1 MRITQTIRLK
11 LIIFLLMFFPFALMA
26 GIARAETQY
35 VSDQL
40 IITLREG
47 QGNEYKIIKM
57 LKTGTPLEVIEEGE
71 KYLKVR
77 TESGSEGWVLKR
89 YVSKEIPKSMI
100 IAGLEKKIGLLN
112 TRIEQY
118 KEDKKSHQDELTTT
132 KSDYNDKI
140 GALQHKVSTISAN
153 AEQTSRDLKE
163 MTRKYNSFLKDSKDV
178 VHLVQERDSIKASNR
193 ELLTKNQGL
202 RQEND
207 ELKRS
212 QMIWWFA
219 AGGGVFFV
227 GWIVGKI
234 SRQKKFY

>member
-1 MRITQTIRLK
+1 MKTTQIIGLK
-11 LIIFLLMFFPFALMA
+11 LIIFSLILFPFALLVE
-26 GIARAETQY
+26 IACAETEY

-40 IITLREG
+40 TITLREG

-57 LKTGTPLEVIEEGE
+57 LKTGTPLEILEESE
-71 KYLKVR
+71 QYLKVR
-77 TESGSEGWVLKR
+77 TENGSEGWVLKR
-89 YVSKEIPKSMI
+89 YVSKETPKLNI
-100 IAGLEKKIGLLN
+100 IADMEKEIDRLN

-118 KEDKKSHQDELTTT
+118 KENEKSLQDELKKTR
-132 KSDYNDKI
+132 SDHAGKI
-140 GALQHKVSTISAN
+140 KELQNTVSAISTN
-153 AEQTSRDLKE
+153 AGQTSRDLEGITK
-163 MTRKYNSFLKDSKDV
+163 KYNDLLKNSKDV
-178 VHLVQERDSIKASNR
+178 VHLVQERDNIKASNE
-193 ELLTKNQGL
+193 ELQTKTERL
-202 RQEND
+202 VQEND